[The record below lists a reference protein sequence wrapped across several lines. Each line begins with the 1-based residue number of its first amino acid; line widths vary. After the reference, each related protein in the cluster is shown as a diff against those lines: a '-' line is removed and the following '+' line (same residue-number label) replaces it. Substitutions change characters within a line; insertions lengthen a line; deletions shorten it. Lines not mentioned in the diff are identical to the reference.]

1 MPTVEERLRYWRDRA
16 TAAEARI
23 AELEAS
29 EKRMREALEP
39 FAEVSEKDIGDD
51 EDDADWFRTME
62 RRHARGPIITVGH
75 FRRARAAI
83 AKEGE

>member
-29 EKRMREALEP
+29 EKRMREALEKSKKLRSDKAKAIEALKAIKAGKEYDAYCT
-39 FAEVSEKDIGDD
+39 AEAALIGL
-51 EDDADWFRTME
+51 
-62 RRHARGPIITVGH
+62 GVI
-75 FRRARAAI
+75 
-83 AKEGE
+83 EGDK